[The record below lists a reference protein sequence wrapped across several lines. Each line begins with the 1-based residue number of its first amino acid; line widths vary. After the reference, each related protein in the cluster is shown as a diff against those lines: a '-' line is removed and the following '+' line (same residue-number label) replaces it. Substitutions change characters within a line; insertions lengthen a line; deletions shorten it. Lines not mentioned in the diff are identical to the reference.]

1 MSVSLTLVPVALALR
16 VIMGEKK
23 FNDWIRSMQIR
34 MPTKISQKSDLT
46 TCLEKAGYDAKNFGD
61 AVKTHIGTTKETFF
75 FWEFENG
82 KWVAVFSK
90 QLPSIM
96 INSFILNFEN
106 ANNKKIFLNS
116 DFKEEIGQIH
126 RSPTNFKDES
136 LLIKTLEEYGARPTK
151 NNDEVVVNLEGT
163 KLRFFRDLDEPYT
176 VEIRN
181 VSSDLEYVF
190 NQLSLMDESYKQN
203 VQSLTY
209 ENLKHNLEEKNMQI
223 ENEEILNDNSI
234 VLTVNLDQ

>member
-46 TCLEKAGYDAKNFGD
+46 TCLVKAGYDAKNFGD
-61 AVKTHIGTTKETFF
+61 AVKTHIGADKETFF

-90 QLPSIM
+90 QLPLIM
-96 INSFILNFEN
+96 INSFILNLEN
-106 ANNKKIFLNS
+106 ENNKKIFLNS
-116 DFKEEIGQIH
+116 DFKEEIEQIH

-151 NNDEVVVNLEGT
+151 NNDEVMVNLGGT
-163 KLRFFRDLDEPYT
+163 KLRFFRDLDEPYA